1 MPHFL
6 IDCSDSIFILHSE
19 EEIIENVHRAARST
33 KLFNEN
39 DIKVRVNSF
48 NKYTTGNKV
57 EDFIHVFSHIMEGRS
72 DEQKA
77 ILSKTIVQG
86 LLLLLPTVPNIGAN
100 VIEFKNANYCN
111 RNKI

>member
-6 IDCSDSIFILHSE
+6 VDCSASIFKLHPE
-19 EEIIENVHRAARST
+19 EDIIKQVHLAARST
-33 KLFNEN
+33 ELFNEN

-48 NKYTTGNKV
+48 KKYTTGNRT

-77 ILSKTIVQG
+77 HLSKTIVQE
-86 LLLLLPTVPNIGAN
+86 LLLLFPAVPNIGSN
-100 VIEFKNANYCN
+100 VIEFEYANYCN
-111 RNKI
+111 RNKL